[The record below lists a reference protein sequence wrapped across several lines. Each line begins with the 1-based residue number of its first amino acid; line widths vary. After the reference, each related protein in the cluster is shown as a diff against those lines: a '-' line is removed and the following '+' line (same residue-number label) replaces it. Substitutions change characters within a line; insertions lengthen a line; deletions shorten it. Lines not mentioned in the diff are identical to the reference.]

1 MKTMTRL
8 NAFALVAVAAVA
20 LGVGTWDAQ
29 LGSPQVT
36 ASAPTAELLAPSF
49 TGKVDTGWLPATE
62 ARREIE
68 ELGAALDRLALERG
82 VDVRVLGSNA
92 HLRTRSLDGARLDAP
107 VARFVRSF
115 EFRVSNPNEAE
126 ALRSTLAS
134 LAIDVETQSAAIDYA
149 SPEKVANF

>member
-8 NAFALVAVAAVA
+8 NAFALFAVAAVA
-20 LGVGTWDAQ
+20 LGVATWDAQ
-29 LGSPQVT
+29 IDRTQT
-36 ASAPTAELLAPSF
+36 AASTPAAELLSPSF

-68 ELGAALDRLALERG
+68 ELGAVLDHLALERG

-126 ALRSTLAS
+126 ALRSVLAN
-134 LAIDVETQSAAIDYA
+134 LAIDVETQPAAIDHA